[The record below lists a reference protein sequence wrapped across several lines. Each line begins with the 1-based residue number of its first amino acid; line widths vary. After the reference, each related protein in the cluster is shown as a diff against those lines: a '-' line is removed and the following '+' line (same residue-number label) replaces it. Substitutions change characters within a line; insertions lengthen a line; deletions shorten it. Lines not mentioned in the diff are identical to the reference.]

1 MTQIKDLYR
10 PLATV
15 LTLAV
20 SSVTASAE
28 TITVCADGCDYTSIN
43 AAIGAASDGDVIQ
56 LAAETYYEGEQIDT
70 LGRAITL
77 RGVLDKAGEPASV
90 LDGAGAHRVLICQ
103 NGETSTTVFRDL
115 VIQHGLAS
123 GDSPGENV
131 GGGMYNA
138 SGSSP
143 NLTNCTFAS
152 NFAIAGGGMCNGQS
166 SPTLVNCTFTN
177 NAGYDNVGGG
187 MANYDSSPT
196 LTDCT
201 FASNYTTTWAW
212 SGWLPGGGMYNSSS
226 SPTLTDCTFAS
237 NYTLPGW
244 FGSGPGGGMAN
255 LDSSPTLTNC
265 TFTNNS
271 AGGAPDSG
279 GGMYNSTSSPTLT
292 DCTFAGNSASSGG
305 GMFNSSSSPTLTD
318 CNFCGNT
325 SGTGNRNVAGDAID
339 GSSSG
344 NLLLLNCNEG
354 DVNFDLAIDAGDL
367 GYLLSRWSASSVLN
381 ADINRDGEVNGA
393 DLGLI
398 LDHFGGAT
406 DATWAP

>member
-1 MTQIKDLYR
+1 M
-10 PLATV
+10 

-20 SSVTASAE
+20 PSLAASAE
-28 TITVCADGCDYTSIN
+28 TITVCADGCDHTSIN
-43 AAIGAASDGDVIQ
+43 AAIATASDGDVIQ
-56 LAAETYYEGEQIDT
+56 LAAETYFEGEQIDT

-115 VIQHGLAS
+115 VIQHGLVG
-123 GDSPGENV
+123 GDFPENR
-131 GGGMYNA
+131 GGGMYN
-138 SGSSP
+138 
-143 NLTNCTFAS
+143 
-152 NFAIAGGGMCNGQS
+152 
-166 SPTLVNCTFTN
+166 
-177 NAGYDNVGGG
+177 D
-187 MANYDSSPT
+187 
-196 LTDCT
+196 
-201 FASNYTTTWAW
+201 
-212 SGWLPGGGMYNSSS
+212 
-226 SPTLTDCTFAS
+226 
-237 NYTLPGW
+237 
-244 FGSGPGGGMAN
+244 
-255 LDSSPTLTNC
+255 
-265 TFTNNS
+265 
-271 AGGAPDSG
+271 
-279 GGMYNSTSSPTLT
+279 
-292 DCTFAGNSASSGG
+292 
-305 GMFNSSSSPTLTD
+305 SSSPTLTD